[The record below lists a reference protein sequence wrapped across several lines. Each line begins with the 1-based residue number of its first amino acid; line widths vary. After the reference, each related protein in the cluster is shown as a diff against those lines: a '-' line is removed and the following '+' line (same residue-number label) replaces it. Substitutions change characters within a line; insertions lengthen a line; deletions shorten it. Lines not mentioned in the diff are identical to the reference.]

1 MLRTI
6 VQPADLS
13 GDALAEFKEWLGI
26 SRPGEDAMLLDLLA
40 ASLAMC
46 EAFTGQA
53 PIEQRVEE
61 LFPAK
66 HGRYFFASR
75 PVRSS
80 LSVDAVGADGTRSA
94 VATEEFQFGTEA
106 SGIGSIDL
114 EASTD
119 AAAVAVQILA
129 GIASSWSET
138 PKPLRQGIIRLAA
151 HYYRDRDRESS
162 AKPPASVT
170 ALWRPW
176 RVMRLT

>member
-13 GDALAEFKEWLGI
+13 SDALAELKEWLGI
-26 SRPGEDAMLLDLLA
+26 SRPGEDAMLLELLA

-61 LFPAK
+61 HFPVK
-66 HGRYFFASR
+66 RGRFFFASR
-75 PVRSS
+75 PVRSL
-80 LSVDAVGADGTRSA
+80 LSVETVSADGSRSS
-94 VATEEFQFGTEA
+94 VASEEFQFGTEA
-106 SGIGSIDL
+106 SGVGTVDL
-114 EASTD
+114 KITSNAEF
-119 AAAVAVQILA
+119 VAVQILA
-129 GIASSWSET
+129 GIAPSWSEM
-138 PKPLRQGIIRLAA
+138 PKSLRQGIIRLAA
-151 HYYRDRDRESS
+151 YYYRDRDHER
-162 AKPPASVT
+162 AAQPPASVT